1 MSEPRQQADEPI
13 RVRFGGLGGQGLV
26 TLGAVLAEAGAR
38 SGLHVA
44 ASQAYGSRARGGA
57 TRSDV
62 ILSSEPIDFPHVH
75 HADLLLVLAQEA
87 YELYLPQVAPGGV
100 VLADGF
106 FVKLEERAG
115 VHQHNLPATSAAMEQ
130 IGNKVAANFVML
142 GALLGFGRLVG
153 EEAVGAAMR
162 NLVSK
167 RFLDVN
173 LKAFQLGLGL
183 GAGLREGS
191 GLRERSGLREGV
203 APWRRS

>member
-1 MSEPRQQADEPI
+1 MSEPRQQMGEPI

-75 HADLLLVLAQEA
+75 QADLLLVLAQEA

-106 FVKLEERAG
+106 FVKLAERAG
-115 VHQHNLPATSAAMEQ
+115 VRQHNLAATSAAMEQ
-130 IGNKVAANFVML
+130 LGNKVAANFVML
-142 GALLGFGRLVG
+142 GALLGFGQVVG
-153 EEAVGAAMR
+153 QEAVAAAMR
-162 NLVSK
+162 NLVNK
-167 RFLDVN
+167 RFLEVN
-173 LKAFQLGLGL
+173 RKAFELGCGL
-183 GAGLREGS
+183 GAALRQEVG
-191 GLRERSGLREGV
+191 
-203 APWRRS
+203 PWQPS